1 MNESYPLDHERLD
14 VYRLAVEFAAWV
26 GEAIDDGP
34 LKGCKISAV
43 KHLDDSSRSIINNIA
58 EGNGKRSLP
67 DRCRFLDISRGSAL
81 ECASCLD
88 ILVARKRLPT
98 EQAAQGKAMLVR
110 IVSRW
115 ITGEMTVSHHL
126 LSRFRVGHGDALEKL
141 MTDVLGALLHRG
153 LLDLRTVAQDG
164 TRLRASAS
172 APSFRTEPA
181 LEQCLE
187 QARLHLRAVLAQ
199 SDDPELSAAQK
210 AAREAAAR
218 DYERRVL
225 EAIATVQTLRP
236 TGKSKARAST
246 TDPEARVMKMGDGG
260 FRPGYNLQLAVAG
273 SPLGGPRTIVGLKVH
288 NVGSDMSSV
297 APMVDDIERRTGQT
311 PRDLLAD
318 ANHVTLKDIE
328 HCAERGVR
336 FMAPVPVRMQD
347 SSTSHPAAVDAWIAD
362 MATEDARQQLRARAS
377 LCELA
382 NAQFKGRFRLD
393 RVLVRRTAKLTCVA
407 LLAAIAFNL
416 LQHAQRLLT

>member
-1 MNESYPLDHERLD
+1 VGPERRQGVIRFEVPEDTLVSTHLARMLWQVVGAMPLD
-14 VYRLAVEFAAWV
+14 EFTTHAR
-26 GEAIDDGP
+26 AIEGHAGRP
-34 LKGCKISAV
+34 TYCPRMLLTLWLYAISQGV
-43 KHLDDSSRSIINNIA
+43 
-58 EGNGKRSLP
+58 
-67 DRCRFLDISRGSAL
+67 GSAR
-81 ECASCLD
+81 E
-88 ILVARKRLPT
+88 IARRVQT
-98 EQAAQGKAMLVR
+98 DTAY
-110 IVSRW
+110 RW